1 MRTVKETF
9 AQRLELQK
17 KEADVQGLT
26 KVASN
31 LEHVVDNLQTREDA
45 ESYLYLEKDAAADA
59 EKHIWDAVVRF
70 ADYFDC
76 NIDAA
81 EMQHVIE
88 RVAID
93 LMQEVRSRWC
103 QARCWSTRTD
113 SARRGARTSNHR
125 GRIVAY
131 ARS

>member
-81 EMQHVIE
+81 EMQQVIE
-88 RVAID
+88 RVASD
-93 LMQEVRSRWC
+93 LMQEVRVQGGVRHGV
-103 QARCWSTRTD
+103 
-113 SARRGARTSNHR
+113 GAHEP
-125 GRIVAY
+125 IVPGEVPE
-131 ARS
+131 RVTIEVE